1 MGRGIICTDIGVNI
15 LRRIRFVP
23 VSVTSFVQLY
33 MSIRFVQS

>member
-15 LRRIRFVP
+15 FRGIRFVP